1 MNKNK
6 NIHSEIDLK
15 DNSLEQEKTQQ
26 FTIELLIYNNI
37 LDGDNKI
44 LGEAEINNE
53 FIDKEKVIFDL
64 PIYYKDKN
72 NQNEYYIKVNDLKKQ
87 LLKKEYPIKTSKLYL
102 YIDNDDINEYVYIN
116 NDKEIIDSSM
126 LPPDKIIKLKLK
138 NYVDKKLIKDT
149 FFLLKKDFSELSEKK
164 INSEIV
170 PIPKLKKIEKEKNNE
185 KIIEINKRKR
195 KIGEIVKNVYAQR
208 MLFNGYYN
216 EEGTKVKYDLENASQ
231 KIGIAKK
238 TLDDY
243 LKQIREAREHG
254 FDFNKYKDE
263 PIAYLR
269 KFNKDNKNKEKKDNN
284 NTEDD
289 NNKDNESLSL
299 EEET

>member
-1 MNKNK
+1 MKENK
-6 NIHSEIDLK
+6 NICLEMDLK
-15 DNSLEQEKTQQ
+15 DNNSEQEKIQQ

-53 FIDKEKVIFDL
+53 FIDKEMVILDL

-72 NQNEYYIKVNDLKKQ
+72 NQNSYYIKVNDLKKQ
-87 LLKKEYPIKTSKLYL
+87 LIKKAYPIKTSKLYL
-102 YIDNDDINEYVYIN
+102 YIGNNDINEYVYIN

-126 LPPDKIIKLKLK
+126 LSPDNKIKLKLK
-138 NYVDKKLIKDT
+138 SYIDKKLIKDT
-149 FFLLKKDFSELSEKK
+149 FFLLKKHFSELSEKK
-164 INSEIV
+164 YNSENAPNPNINN
-170 PIPKLKKIEKEKNNE
+170 IEF
-185 KIIEINKRKR
+185 NKRTR
-195 KIGEIVKNVYAQR
+195 KIGEIVKKVYAQR

-231 KIGIAKK
+231 KIWIPKK

-254 FDFNKYKDE
+254 FDFNKK
-263 PIAYLR
+263 IKINL
-269 KFNKDNKNKEKKDNN
+269 
-284 NTEDD
+284 
-289 NNKDNESLSL
+289 
-299 EEET
+299 

>member
-1 MNKNK
+1 M
-6 NIHSEIDLK
+6 
-15 DNSLEQEKTQQ
+15 
-26 FTIELLIYNNI
+26 
-37 LDGDNKI
+37 
-44 LGEAEINNE
+44 
-53 FIDKEKVIFDL
+53 FID
-64 PIYYKDKN
+64 N
-72 NQNEYYIKVNDLKKQ
+72 N
-87 LLKKEYPIKTSKLYL
+87 
-102 YIDNDDINEYVYIN
+102 DINEYVYIN

-126 LPPDKIIKLKLK
+126 LSSDKKIKLKLK
-138 NYVDKKLIKDT
+138 NYVDKKLKKDT
-149 FFLLKKDFSELSEKK
+149 FFLLKKHFSELSEKK

-170 PIPKLKKIEKEKNNE
+170 PTPKLKKIEKEKNNE

-216 EEGTKVKYDLENASQ
+216 EEGTKVKYDLDNASQ

-284 NTEDD
+284 TKDD

-299 EEET
+299 EEEI